1 MTNRHVFTG
10 HDEQDV
16 PVLAA
21 MELHLREKQVTF
33 LLFPRQGLD
42 EAFAKRLHEDWTAGK
57 ELEFPMEPTRV
68 EHSAEEESLLP
79 MSIKADQ
86 PELIRRVQNEW
97 TLKLLSFKLYES
109 INNEVSSMQGNLEEL
124 AGYSQELWDKVKKTW
139 DTVGNHAQDYNLSKK
154 HTSELRD
161 RINGL
166 FTELKKRRDAGQDEL
181 AEASAALKV
190 RYEQSIKDIQ
200 ESAAGGKD
208 RVNQL
213 FDQLKRL
220 QKEIKD
226 ASMTHRD
233 RRTLWG
239 KLDGA
244 FTQLK
249 TEKQHLWHSHLA
261 NRIAG
266 LERAVNGMQGSIDRD
281 RGNIDWESRKLEGG
295 RIGQL
300 EHQLRQTRLKV
311 MEDRIR
317 SKEEKL
323 ADMHRTLQSL
333 KKKEASQRKAQ
344 EAKEAAAAEARAK
357 KAEADAA
364 KAQAA
369 ADSGAKEGDASGEA
383 AAEAPGATD
392 DLLAEAATAP
402 KKEEAPKAKDDADG
416 TQAVG
421 KPAEPAESAKV
432 ADSTASNEEES
443 QKEAPAKPAAEP
455 ERTAERAPEK
465 PAAEDAKPEKPAAS
479 KAEPSAKAIPAEPA
493 EAEATEEKDAVPSAE
508 AEKSK
513 DAEPGEQDGDGKADS
528 GKA

>member
-10 HDEQDV
+10 HNEEDT
-16 PVLAA
+16 PVLVA

-33 LLFPRQGLD
+33 LLFPREGLD
-42 EAFAKRLHEDWTAGK
+42 EGFAKRLHDDWTAGK
-57 ELEFPMEPTRV
+57 PLEFPIEPTRV

-79 MSIKADQ
+79 MSIKADE

-109 INNEVSSMQGNLEEL
+109 INNEVSSMHGNMEEL

-161 RINGL
+161 RINSL
-166 FTELKKRRDAGQDEL
+166 FTELKKRRESGQDEL
-181 AEASAALKV
+181 AEASASLKV
-190 RYEQSIKDIQ
+190 RYEQNIKDIQ
-200 ESAAGGKD
+200 EAAAGGKD

-244 FTQLK
+244 FTLLK
-249 TEKQHLWHSHLA
+249 TEKQQLWHSHLA

-266 LERAVNGMQGSIDRD
+266 LERAVNGMQSSIDRD
-281 RGNIDWESRKLEGG
+281 RGNINWESRKLEGG
-295 RIGQL
+295 GIGQL

-311 MEDRIR
+311 MEDRIG

-333 KKKEASQRKAQ
+333 KKKDASQRKAQ
-344 EAKEAAAAEARAK
+344 EAKDAAAAEARAK

-364 KAQAA
+364 KAQAVA
-369 ADSGAKEGDASGEA
+369 EGGSTGEEGA
-383 AAEAPGATD
+383 AAAAPGATD
-392 DLLAEAATAP
+392 DLLAEAAAP
-402 KKEEAPKAKDDADG
+402 PVKREG
-416 TQAVG
+416 T
-421 KPAEPAESAKV
+421 K
-432 ADSTASNEEES
+432 
-443 QKEAPAKPAAEP
+443 AAEP
-455 ERTAERAPEK
+455 EPVE
-465 PAAEDAKPEKPAAS
+465 PAAS
-479 KAEPSAKAIPAEPA
+479 EPVAAEPA
-493 EAEATEEKDAVPSAE
+493 PEPVVEPAASESVAAEPAPEPAAPEADGMPSAE
-508 AEKSK
+508 AEPSK
-513 DAEPGEQDGDGKADS
+513 DAEPGEQDSDGKADT